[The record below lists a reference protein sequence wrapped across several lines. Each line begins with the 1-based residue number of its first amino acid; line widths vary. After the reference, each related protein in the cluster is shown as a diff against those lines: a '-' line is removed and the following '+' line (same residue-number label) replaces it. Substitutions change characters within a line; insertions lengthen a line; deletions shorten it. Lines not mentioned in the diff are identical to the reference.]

1 MWRKWCTCVDS
12 GDKDIMNI
20 VENNSG
26 CDFNTMDLLLAD
38 YLQQVDKIIR
48 EYSASDVLVVQDVVE
63 HLLKSGGK
71 RLRLRLVVLVACA
84 CGLDSLSAMTKTEVC
99 EAAAVL
105 EFIHSA
111 TLLHDDVVDDAET
124 RRHHQAA
131 RMKWG
136 NEASVLVGDFMY
148 SRAFQLLATRNN
160 TLLMHLL
167 AYATARLSEGE
178 VDQLTKLYE
187 HNTSEQ
193 DYYNII
199 KAKTGVLFAASCKAG
214 AMLTCPGDVKLQ
226 TAMYDYGL
234 HLGMAFQIMDDILD
248 YSSNTEILG
257 KLVGK
262 DLMEGKMTLPLIYA
276 LQNANSHEQK
286 FLHQVI
292 CTPDLKHLPEVLIIF
307 AKYDSLDR
315 AYGKAQDYII
325 AAKAMLQDLVATE
338 YKAMLIWLADFA
350 LVRSN

>member
-1 MWRKWCTCVDS
+1 MYIIES
-12 GDKDIMNI
+12 
-20 VENNSG
+20 NSS
-26 CDFNTMDLLLAD
+26 CDFNTIDSHIAG
-38 YLQQVDKIIR
+38 YLHQVDEIIR

-71 RLRLRLVVLVACA
+71 RLRLKLVILVACA
-84 CGLDSLSAMTKTEVC
+84 CGLDCLSLITKTEVC
-99 EAAAVL
+99 ETAAVM

-187 HNTSEQ
+187 HKTSEQ

-199 KAKTGVLFAASCKAG
+199 RAKTGVLFAASCKAG
-214 AMLTCPGDVKLQ
+214 AMLTCPGDETLQ
-226 TAMYDYGL
+226 MAMYEYGL
-234 HLGMAFQIMDDILD
+234 HLGLAFQIMDDILD
-248 YSSNTEILG
+248 YSSSAEILG

-276 LQNANSHEQK
+276 LQNANSDEQK

-292 CTPDLKHLPEVLIIF
+292 SAPDSKYLPEVLIIF
-307 AKYDSLDR
+307 AKYDSLTR
-315 AYGKAQDYII
+315 AHHRAIDYII
-325 AAKAMLQDLVATE
+325 EAKAALQVLSDSE
-338 YKAMLIWLADFA
+338 YKDMLLWLADFA
-350 LVRSN
+350 VMRSH